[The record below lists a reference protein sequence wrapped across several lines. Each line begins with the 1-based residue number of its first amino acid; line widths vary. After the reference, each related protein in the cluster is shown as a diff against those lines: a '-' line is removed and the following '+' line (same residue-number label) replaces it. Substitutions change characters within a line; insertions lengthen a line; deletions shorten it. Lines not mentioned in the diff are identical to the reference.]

1 MRETPGDQ
9 SSAREDPE
17 NRQRALPWSRLKA
30 CGLEDANRRRCD
42 RRGGI
47 IGLFS
52 AYFLARRGLKVVV
65 LERKTPGSGSSTRN
79 GGGGRSKW
87 GTATNKLSVLSQPYW
102 AEFEE
107 RFAVDVDLRRIG
119 NLFLA
124 PSDDGLRQLQ
134 VNRRRR
140 GRASR
145 VARLARSF
153 ASGHQGLA

>member
-1 MRETPGDQ
+1 MRTRNADVAIVGAG
-9 SSAREDPE
+9 SLA
-17 NRQRALPWSRLKA
+17 
-30 CGLEDANRRRCD
+30 
-42 RRGGI
+42 
-47 IGLFS
+47 LFS

-79 GGGGRSKW
+79 GGGVRSQW
-87 GTATNKLSVLSQPYW
+87 GTATNMQLSVLSQPYW

-107 RFAVDVDLRRIG
+107 RFAVNVDLRRIG

-124 PSDDGLRQLQ
+124 PSDDGLSQLQ